1 MSIHTKNKT
10 SGAGKNA
17 YMTYN
22 DTYEIRR
29 RTQEVFIPPQIDAD
43 TSYVPNQ
50 EANEAKGPTQK
61 RIARRRARRSR
72 KKLIRQR
79 RQRRRQRRLLALITV
94 LLVFLFWLF
103 LWLAPVPFGTV
114 IVDGNDK
121 MSFDD
126 VYKASGIKN
135 NLINVVQLSPDT
147 MASELKK
154 DLRVAD
160 ADITREFPATIHIR
174 MKERQ
179 VVAVVTTMYG
189 FAYIDQ
195 TGTVIQNG
203 SQIKGVSV
211 PLITGKRVD
220 TLLLGDTIHD
230 QAILSSLEYLQDL
243 SPDIR
248 KTVTEINVGNPNEVV
263 AYTSDSVPIHLGSVN
278 EPGTRA
284 TLTEEL
290 LNEVKS
296 KRLMVQ
302 YIDTDP
308 QSPLVKSN

>member
-29 RTQEVFIPPQIDAD
+29 RTQEVFIPPQVDAD

-72 KKLIRQR
+72 KELIRQR

-121 MSFDD
+121 MSFGD
-126 VYKASGIKN
+126 AGGCAGAEGG
-135 NLINVVQLSPDT
+135 LHP
-147 MASELKK
+147 
-154 DLRVAD
+154 LR
-160 ADITREFPATIHIR
+160 R
-174 MKERQ
+174 
-179 VVAVVTTMYG
+179 
-189 FAYIDQ
+189 
-195 TGTVIQNG
+195 
-203 SQIKGVSV
+203 
-211 PLITGKRVD
+211 
-220 TLLLGDTIHD
+220 
-230 QAILSSLEYLQDL
+230 
-243 SPDIR
+243 
-248 KTVTEINVGNPNEVV
+248 
-263 AYTSDSVPIHLGSVN
+263 
-278 EPGTRA
+278 
-284 TLTEEL
+284 
-290 LNEVKS
+290 
-296 KRLMVQ
+296 
-302 YIDTDP
+302 
-308 QSPLVKSN
+308 